1 MNATQIMISQGG
13 VVLGGIAWGAAATF
27 VGLEFTLLIA
37 ALLVCLH
44 LAIAVPLSIDF
55 TRSLNLE
62 PGPPW
67 GMPLPAETPD
77 PDDGPIAVVADI
89 VIEGQNRKDLAEFI
103 ELMLE
108 LRLAYLRNGAS
119 SARLYKNLGEPSV
132 FRMEAVAPTWREYL
146 LLHTRLTKT
155 ERQILDRVFNLS
167 AGPKPKV
174 YHYMLINP
182 REGKTL
188 QGL

>member
-1 MNATQIMISQGG
+1 MP
-13 VVLGGIAWGAAATF
+13 VLT
-27 VGLEFTLLIA
+27 
-37 ALLVCLH
+37 
-44 LAIAVPLSIDF
+44 
-55 TRSLNLE
+55 
-62 PGPPW
+62 
-67 GMPLPAETPD
+67 ETPD

-89 VIEGQNRKDLAEFI
+89 VIERQNRKNFAQFI

-155 ERQILDRVFNLS
+155 ESEILDRVFSLS
-167 AGPKPKV
+167 VGPKPKV
-174 YHYMLINP
+174 YHYVLINP
-182 REGKTL
+182 RDAEAL

>member
-1 MNATQIMISQGG
+1 
-13 VVLGGIAWGAAATF
+13 
-27 VGLEFTLLIA
+27 
-37 ALLVCLH
+37 
-44 LAIAVPLSIDF
+44 
-55 TRSLNLE
+55 
-62 PGPPW
+62 
-67 GMPLPAETPD
+67 
-77 PDDGPIAVVADI
+77 VVADI
-89 VIEGQNRKDLAEFI
+89 VIERQNRKNLAQFI
-103 ELMLE
+103 ELMLD

-155 ERQILDRVFNLS
+155 ESEILDRVFSLS

-174 YHYMLINP
+174 YHYVLINP
-182 REGKTL
+182 RDAEAL